1 MNIKMMHVA
10 NKKGAALIAAVA
22 TLLILSLVAVVVVS
36 LVGTETYSA
45 LHQAESTQALP
56 LAEAGAQR
64 AVGYLYRE
72 GGECEAI
79 SDNLQFTKVS
89 LGRGTFS
96 VTGAH
101 YKPTPTFLSADIT
114 AADTTIPVISTAGYA
129 PHGSITIESE
139 TIYYAGTTPISF
151 TGARRGAAGT
161 TAASHSASVADVVMD
176 WTLSDAT
183 DWAMGAVIVNAA
195 GSPSPG
201 IAFDASGSVV
211 QNSTGA
217 SFTWSHT
224 VSGSNRVLVVG
235 VSVRNPQN
243 QTVST
248 VTYAGIPLTFVGAR
262 SNETSARVEIWQLV
276 APAVGTAN
284 VVVNLSAP
292 AKIVGGA
299 ISLTGVDQTT
309 PIAGSAFTAGSST
322 NPALTLNN
330 VATSAWVIDALA
342 FRSTGTSGPSAT
354 PGGGQDQLTSG
365 YTETGGTGPNIR
377 GKGSSEQPGKV
388 YQDQCLVASTG
399 TVGVGADGTTGI
411 TFDRFT
417 AFDQSDCDPCQWTH
431 TVSAAATDRILVV
444 SFGYGNAPTAV
455 SGVTYN
461 GIPLTEIR
469 TETFAGGRVTSMWYL
484 VNPPAGTYTVSVNL
498 TAPSTGTFSGVS
510 ASYGG
515 VDQATPVEAGHVG
528 AQGNSA
534 TATVDITTTNA
545 GAWIVDS
552 HYAGGN
558 WNMVAQTGR
567 TQRWN
572 FVKGSSTEAGSTL
585 KAATAGT
592 FTLDWVEGLSASQ
605 PWVIVA
611 AALKPTATDPVTI
624 PLGPA
629 QRVVEVSV
637 QLN

>member
-1 MNIKMMHVA
+1 MHGA
-10 NKKGAALIAAVA
+10 NEKGTALIAAVA

-36 LVGTETYSA
+36 LVGTETFSA
-45 LHQAESTQALP
+45 LHQVESAQALP
-56 LAEAGAQR
+56 VAEAGAQR
-64 AVGYLYRE
+64 AVGFLYRE

-79 SDNLQFTKVS
+79 SDNLQFTKVRV
-89 LGRGTFS
+89 GRGTFS

-139 TIYYAGTTPISF
+139 TIYYASTTPISF

-176 WTLSDAT
+176 WTLSAAT
-183 DWAMGAVIVNAA
+183 DWAMGAVVVNAA
-195 GSPSPG
+195 AAPSPG
-201 IAFDASGSVV
+201 IAFDTGGSVV
-211 QNSTGA
+211 QNSTA
-217 SFTWSHT
+217 PSFTWSHT
-224 VSGSNRVLVVG
+224 VSGSNRILVVG
-235 VSVRNPQN
+235 VSIRNQQN
-243 QTVST
+243 ETASS
-248 VTYAGIPLTFVGAR
+248 VTYAGTPLTFVGAR
-262 SNETSARVEIWQLV
+262 SNETSARVEIWYMK
-276 APAVGTAN
+276 APPTGANN
-284 VVVNLSAP
+284 VVVTLSAP

-309 PIAGSAFTAGSST
+309 PIAVSAFTAGSST
-322 NPALTLNN
+322 KPTLTLND
-330 VATSAWVIDALA
+330 VATSAWVIDVLA
-342 FRSTGTSGPSAT
+342 FRSTGTSGPTAT
-354 PGGGQDQLTSG
+354 PGGGQDQVTSG
-365 YTETGGTGPNIR
+365 YTETGGTAPNIR
-377 GKGSSEQPGKV
+377 GKSSTEQPGKV

-399 TVGVGADGTTGI
+399 TVGSGADGTTGI
-411 TFDRFT
+411 AFDRFT
-417 AFDQSDCDPCQWTH
+417 ASDQSDCDPCQWTH

-444 SFGYGNAPTAV
+444 SFGYGNNPTAV

-484 VNPPAGTYTVSVNL
+484 VNPPVGTYTVSVDL
-498 TAPSTGTFSGVS
+498 TFPSTGPFNGAS
-510 ASYGG
+510 ASYAG
-515 VDQATPVEAGHVG
+515 VDQASPVEAGHVG

-534 TATVDITTTNA
+534 TSTVNITTTNA
-545 GAWIVDS
+545 GAWILDS

-558 WNMVAQTGR
+558 WNMVAKTGR

-572 FVKGSSTEAGSTL
+572 FAQGSSTEAGSTL
-585 KAATAGT
+585 KATTAGT
-592 FTLDWVEGLSASQ
+592 FTLDWMEGLSASQ

-611 AALKPTATDPVTI
+611 AALKPTAVTPVTS

-629 QRVVEVSV
+629 QRVVEVSIEV
-637 QLN
+637 R

>member
-1 MNIKMMHVA
+1 MHVA
-10 NKKGAALIAAVA
+10 NEKGTALIVAVA
-22 TLLILSLVAVVVVS
+22 TLVILSLMGVVVVS
-36 LVGTETYSA
+36 LVGTETFSA
-45 LHQAESTQALP
+45 LHQVESAQALP

-101 YKPTPTFLSADIT
+101 YNPTPTALSADIS
-114 AADTTIPVISTAGYA
+114 AADTTIPVVSTAGYA

-139 TIYYAGTTPISF
+139 TIYYAGTTPTSF

-183 DWAMGAVIVNAA
+183 DWAMGAVVVNAA
-195 GSPSPG
+195 GAPSPG
-201 IAFDASGSVV
+201 IAFDTAGSVV
-211 QNSTGA
+211 QNASAA

-224 VSGSNRVLVVG
+224 VSGANRALVVG
-235 VSVRNPQN
+235 VSIRNQQN
-243 QTVST
+243 ETVSS
-248 VTYAGIPLTFVGAR
+248 VTYAGTPLTFVGAR
-262 SNETSARVEIWQLV
+262 SNETSARIEIWQLV
-276 APAVGTAN
+276 APAVGTDN
-284 VVVNLSAP
+284 VVVTLSAP
-292 AKIVGGA
+292 AKIIGGA
-299 ISLTGVDQTT
+299 ISLSGVDQTT
-309 PIAGSAFTAGSST
+309 PIGASAFTAGSST
-322 NPALTLNN
+322 NPTINLTN
-330 VATSAWVIDALA
+330 VPTTAWVIDALA
-342 FRSTGTSGPSAT
+342 FRSTGTSGPTAT
-354 PGGGQDQLTSG
+354 PGGGQDQRTSG
-365 YTETGGTGPNIR
+365 YTETGGTAPNIR
-377 GKGSSEQPGKV
+377 GKASSEQPGRV
-388 YQDQCLVASTG
+388 YQNQCLIASTG
-399 TVGVGADGTTGI
+399 TVGSGADGSTGI
-411 TFDRFT
+411 AFDRFT

-431 TVSAAATDRILVV
+431 TVAAAATDRILVV
-444 SFGYGNAPTAV
+444 SFGYGDDPTAI

-469 TETFAGGRVTSMWYL
+469 TEAFAGGRVTSMWYL
-484 VNPPAGTYTVSVNL
+484 VNPPAGTYTVSVDL
-498 TAPSTGTFSGVS
+498 TAPSSGTFSGAS
-510 ASYGG
+510 ASYAG
-515 VDQATPVEAGHVG
+515 VDQATPVEAGVG

-534 TATVDITTTNA
+534 TSTVDITTTND

-558 WNMVAQTGR
+558 WNMVGQAGR

-572 FVKGSSTEAGSTL
+572 FVQGNSTEAGSTL
-585 KAATAGT
+585 KATTAGT

-611 AALKPTATDPVTI
+611 AALKPITADPVTS

-637 QLN
+637 EVE